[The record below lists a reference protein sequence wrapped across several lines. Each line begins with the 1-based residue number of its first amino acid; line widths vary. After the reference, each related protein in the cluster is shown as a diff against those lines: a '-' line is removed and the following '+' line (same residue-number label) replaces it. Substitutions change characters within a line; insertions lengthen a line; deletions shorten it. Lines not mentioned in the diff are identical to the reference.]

1 MRKNSG
7 IKKKIIA
14 PDYRYNNPTVSKFI
28 NYIMNEGKKSIA
40 RTIVYDAFDII
51 VKTTKEDA
59 MEVFDKAL
67 KNVAP
72 TVEVKSKRVGG
83 ANYQV
88 PMQVRGDRRNTL
100 AMRWIITSARSE
112 KGKPMRERLASVL
125 IASSKGEGEA
135 VRKRENTEKMAQAN
149 RAFAHF
155 A

>member
-1 MRKNSG
+1 MRKNTG
-7 IKKKIIA
+7 IKKRIIP

-28 NYIMNEGKKSIA
+28 NYIMMGGKKSIA
-40 RTIVYDAFDII
+40 RTIVYDAFDIMG
-51 VKTTKEDA
+51 KKTKEEPMD
-59 MEVFDKAL
+59 VFDKAL

-72 TVEVKSKRVGG
+72 TLEVKSKRIGG

-100 AMRWIITSARSE
+100 AMRWIIGAARSG
-112 KGKPMRERLASVL
+112 KGKPMSERLAMEL
-125 IASSKGEGEA
+125 AAAARGEGEA
-135 VRKRENTEKMAQAN
+135 IRKRENTERMAQAN